1 MRRQYVHVIERLRS
15 LIAPRGRHRA
25 GMLSRLP
32 RAACAARPAAIALT
46 PRRPGPYATDIPI
59 DGRATAM
66 IRPYLL
72 TREQRQERRH
82 RRKLRTLQVTAY
94 GMREMEVAQ

>member
-1 MRRQYVHVIERLRS
+1 MHRQCAHAINRLRS
-15 LIAPRGRHRA
+15 LVAPRGRHRA
-25 GMLSRLP
+25 GALSRLP
-32 RAACAARPAAIALT
+32 RPARAARPAFVALT
-46 PRRPGPYATDIPI
+46 SRRPGPYATDTPI

-82 RRKLRTLQVTAY
+82 PRQLRTLRGTAY
-94 GMREMEVAQ
+94 GMRDVEVAR

>member
-1 MRRQYVHVIERLRS
+1 MHRQCAHVINRLRS

-25 GMLSRLP
+25 GALSRLSRP
-32 RAACAARPAAIALT
+32 ARAARPAAVALT
-46 PRRPGPYATDIPI
+46 PRHPGPYATDTPI

-72 TREQRQERRH
+72 TREQQQERRPQ
-82 RRKLRTLQVTAY
+82 RQFRAFRAPAG
-94 GMREMEVAQ
+94 GMRGMEVAQ

>member
-1 MRRQYVHVIERLRS
+1 MHRQYAHVINRLRS

-25 GMLSRLP
+25 GALSHFSRP
-32 RAACAARPAAIALT
+32 ARAARPTVVATA
-46 PRRPGPYATDIPI
+46 PRRPGPYATDTPI

-72 TREQRQERRH
+72 TREQRHERRH
-82 RRKLRTLQVTAY
+82 RRQLRTLWVTAY
-94 GMREMEVAQ
+94 GMRDMEVAR